1 MNLYKGLKRFAILLA
16 LVVCTVF
23 SFVVEDVTGRGTGEI
38 GGIIG
43 GFELFRCLL
52 FLLIISL
59 IIYWIAKSFSHNK
72 SKDAS

>member
-1 MNLYKGLKRFAILLA
+1 MNLYKGLKKVAILLA
-16 LVVCTVF
+16 LAVCIVL
-23 SFVVEDVTGRGTGEI
+23 SFIVEDVTSWGTGEI

-59 IIYWIAKSFSHNK
+59 IIYWIAKSFSHNEHR
-72 SKDAS
+72 DIN